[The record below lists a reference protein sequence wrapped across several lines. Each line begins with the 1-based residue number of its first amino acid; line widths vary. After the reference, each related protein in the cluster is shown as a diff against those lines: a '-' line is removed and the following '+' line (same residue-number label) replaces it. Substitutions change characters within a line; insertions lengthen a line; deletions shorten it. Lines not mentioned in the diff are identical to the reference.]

1 MALDKPYLDVPGTTI
16 FDADQSRKGYHLN
29 QFCMSLMKADNRARF
44 KADEDAYLAEWPMSR
59 EQRAAVRARDLNW
72 MMRTGG
78 NIYFLSKLGA
88 TDGLSFQ
95 QMAGSM
101 TGMSEAQYRDMMLR
115 GGRSPEGNRVVGE
128 HGDAQGAMAQ
138 SAAWQAWQAQAQAP
152 QQPQLAAQ
160 VEAAH
165 TGSAKPGTAN
175 GHARIT
181 ASVYSSHV
189 PAIGAAVDLGKT
201 QEPYWVPLFKGF
213 EFSKQWMKDHLPDV
227 IFLVYNDHATNFDLG
242 VIPTFAIGTA
252 AEFAPADEG
261 YGPRLVPK
269 VIGHP
274 QLASHIAQSVIQQDF
289 DLTIVNEL
297 KVDHGLTVPLNLM
310 FGSPNAWPCK
320 VIPFAV
326 NVVQYPV
333 PSGRRCFQLGQ
344 AIRRAVESYD
354 EPLKVQIWGTGGMS
368 HQLQGPRAGL
378 INAAWD
384 NRFLDRLI
392 ADPAGLSQLP
402 HIDYVR
408 EAGSEGIELVMW
420 LIARGAMADVNPEA
434 APSAAGGVPKPRV
447 AHRFFHV
454 PASNTA
460 VGHLILENPT

>member
-16 FDADQSRKGYHLN
+16 FDADQSRKGYWLN
-29 QFCMSLMKADNRARF
+29 QFCMSLMKDENRKRF
-44 KADEDAYLAEWPMSR
+44 KADEDAYLAEWPMTD

-101 TGMSEAQYRDMMLR
+101 TGMTEQQYRDMMVG
-115 GGRSPEGNRVVGE
+115 GGRSPEGNRFVGE
-128 HGDAQGAMAQ
+128 QGDAQGPMSQ
-138 SAAWQAWQAQAQAP
+138 SAAWKAWQEAEAQQK
-152 QQPQLAAQ
+152 LADA
-160 VEAAH
+160 VESADAA
-165 TGSAKPGTAN
+165 AKDKPV

-181 ASVYSSHV
+181 ASVFSSHV
-189 PAIGAAVDLGKT
+189 PAIGAAIDMGKT
-201 QEPYWVPLFKGF
+201 GEPYWVPMFKGYD
-213 EFSKQWMKDHLPDV
+213 FSKQWMKENTPDV

-242 VIPTFAIGTA
+242 IIPTFAIGTA
-252 AEFAPADEG
+252 AEFEPADEG
-261 YGPRLVPK
+261 YGPRPVPVVK
-269 VIGHP
+269 GHP
-274 QLASHIAQSVIQQDF
+274 KLASHIAQSVIQQDF
-289 DLTIVNEL
+289 DLTIVNDL

-310 FGSPNAWPCK
+310 FGTPSEWPCK

-333 PSGRRCFQLGQ
+333 PSGKRCFALGQ
-344 AIRRAVESYD
+344 AIRRAIESYD

-378 INAAWD
+378 INAEWD

-392 ADPAGLSQLP
+392 AAPAELSTMP

-420 LIARGAMADVNPEA
+420 LIARGAMADV
-434 APSAAGGVPKPRV
+434 AGGKPPKV

-460 VGHLILENPT
+460 VGHLILENA